1 MTSGGREGEPLATGG
16 KPLPTGGIGASGCRG
31 YRAPRAPSCL
41 FVSLQ
46 VPDPVF
52 QFRPVRPSPGLR
64 LVLAVLLSLLAH
76 AAFLLVP
83 ARPRDEP
90 QAHAVPGRQAALG
103 VRLVAPRA
111 LAPGRAALPG
121 PEPVSSPAPP
131 RKVAV
136 PAVPAPEP
144 AEGAGPVPD
153 GALPEL
159 YRPASQLS
167 RGPALLTPPAEDA
180 WPSLPDTPPGRFQLE
195 LAIGA
200 DGSVDRVVP
209 ICDEAMCPAA
219 GVYAELVSQWR
230 FQPGDLEG
238 QASPSRLRLE
248 FEVGPPAEAGAP
260 DDQALR
266 Q

>member
-1 MTSGGREGEPLATGG
+1 MP
-16 KPLPTGGIGASGCRG
+16 
-31 YRAPRAPSCL
+31 
-41 FVSLQ
+41 LQ

-52 QFRPVRPSPGLR
+52 QLRPVRHSPGLR
-64 LVLAVLLSLLAH
+64 LALAVVLSLIAH
-76 AAFLLVP
+76 AAFFVVP

-90 QAHAVPGRQAALG
+90 QAHAVPVRQVVLG
-103 VRLVAPRA
+103 VRLVAPQA
-111 LAPGRAALPG
+111 IAPRRAALPG
-121 PEPVSSPAPP
+121 PEPVRPPAPA
-131 RKVAV
+131 RNVAA
-136 PAVPAPEP
+136 PTPPAPVP
-144 AEGAGPVPD
+144 AGPVPYE
-153 GALPEL
+153 ALPAI

-167 RGPALLTPPAEDA
+167 RGPALLTPPAEDT

-209 ICDEAMCPAA
+209 LCDEPLCPAA

-230 FQPGDLEG
+230 FQPGDLAG

-248 FEVGPPAEAGAP
+248 FEVGPPAEAVAP

>member
-1 MTSGGREGEPLATGG
+1 MP
-16 KPLPTGGIGASGCRG
+16 
-31 YRAPRAPSCL
+31 
-41 FVSLQ
+41 LQ

-52 QFRPVRPSPGLR
+52 QLRPVRHSPGLR
-64 LVLAVLLSLLAH
+64 LALAVVLSLLAH
-76 AAFLLVP
+76 AAFFVVP

-90 QAHAVPGRQAALG
+90 QAHAVPVRQAVLG
-103 VRLVAPRA
+103 VRLVAPQA
-111 LAPGRAALPG
+111 IAPRRAALPG
-121 PEPVSSPAPP
+121 PEPVRPPAPA
-131 RKVAV
+131 RTVAAPTPPAPV
-136 PAVPAPEP
+136 PA
-144 AEGAGPVPD
+144 GPLLD
-153 GALPEL
+153 EALPAI

-167 RGPALLTPPAEDA
+167 RGPALLTPPAEDT

-209 ICDEAMCPAA
+209 LCDEPLCPAA

-230 FQPGDLEG
+230 FQPGDLAG

-248 FEVGPPAEAGAP
+248 FEVGPPAEAVAP